1 MAADALEN
9 ALIAALPLGP
19 QSPAG
24 GVSLPDSFHGELQA
38 RRRAAD
44 PTSYPRASRPL
55 PANLPAR
62 AGPYARAGAPACRDC
77 AAGARPA
84 HGAAGGACGAPRP
97 AAAPRAC
104 ATGRLRKLCFQG
116 RWARQRP
123 RTGAGQGARAA
134 GCRLARARAQV
145 TLLEARNLPVWGFP
159 WQSNPY
165 ARVALG
171 GQSVRSRRDDDT
183 SHAGRHRAPVWN
195 QEFQFLVENPASQA
209 RPRRRARWRRC
220 ARAPPRGARMGA
232 ACRRGGA
239 RVSLFWSAV
248 AVLPSGGARMAHAAQ
263 RGGGARAAR
272 AAGRALQGLRAGR
285 GRAAA
290 RRRC

>member
-84 HGAAGGACGAPRP
+84 HGAAGGACGVPRP

-104 ATGRLRKLCFQG
+104 ATGRLRKSCDQG
-116 RWARQRP
+116 RWARQRA
-123 RTGAGQGARAA
+123 RTGAGRGARAA

-171 GQSVRSRRDDDT
+171 GQAVRSRRDDDT

-195 QEFQFLVENPASQA
+195 QEFQFLVEDPAAQA
-209 RPRRRARWRRC
+209 RAVPTLTHPGHAPSRAPVWNQEFQFLVEDPAAQARAVPTLTYPGHAPPSPRPSGTRSSSSWWRTRPRRRALS
-220 ARAPPRGARMGA
+220 PP
-232 ACRRGGA
+232 
-239 RVSLFWSAV
+239 
-248 AVLPSGGARMAHAAQ
+248 
-263 RGGGARAAR
+263 
-272 AAGRALQGLRAGR
+272 
-285 GRAAA
+285 
-290 RRRC
+290 

>member
-104 ATGRLRKLCFQG
+104 ATGRLRKSCDQG
-116 RWARQRP
+116 RWARQRA
-123 RTGAGQGARAA
+123 RTGAGRGARAA

-171 GQSVRSRRDDDT
+171 GQAVRSRRDDDT

-195 QEFQFLVENPASQA
+195 QEFQFLVEDPAAQA
-209 RPRRRARWRRC
+209 RAVPTLTHPGHAPSRAPVWNQEFQFLVEDPAAQARAVPTLTYPGHAPPSPRPSGTRSSSSWWRTRPRRRALS
-220 ARAPPRGARMGA
+220 PP
-232 ACRRGGA
+232 
-239 RVSLFWSAV
+239 
-248 AVLPSGGARMAHAAQ
+248 
-263 RGGGARAAR
+263 
-272 AAGRALQGLRAGR
+272 
-285 GRAAA
+285 
-290 RRRC
+290 